1 MSDNAT
7 PPPPPPSA
15 GPPPPLSD
23 GPPPVPS
30 DGLGELG
37 LDGPPAVPGSAPA
50 PAPYD
55 PTTTPYA
62 YTAGYGETPPVD
74 PTAFRVANPA
84 WRALA
89 FAIDG
94 VGTFVVTTLIVF
106 VGLAVGGY
114 ATFFA
119 IPVVPLLSAVL
130 ATVLTA
136 TIGVTPGK
144 AIVGI
149 RVVGVETGRPIGAW
163 AILRSLVIVAPLLL
177 AGIYSAVL
185 SSVAYDALS
194 SAGSYETY
202 AVLSGVSGYLPFAGW
217 LALLVVL
224 IARPQHRGLED
235 LVGRSIVVRRAR
247 VG

>member
-7 PPPPPPSA
+7 PPPTPSTEPPPPPPSN
-15 GPPPPLSD
+15 

-30 DGLGELG
+30 DGIGALG

-55 PTTTPYA
+55 PATTPYA
-62 YTAGYGETPPVD
+62 YTAGYGETPTVD
-74 PTAFRVANPA
+74 PSALRIANPA

-89 FAIDG
+89 FIIDG
-94 VGTFVVTTLIVF
+94 IGTFVVTTVIVF
-106 VGLAVGGY
+106 AGLAVGG
-114 ATFFA
+114 FGIFVA
-119 IPVVPLLSAVL
+119 ILIVPLLSAL
-130 ATVLTA
+130 LDTVLTA

-149 RVVGVETGRPIGAW
+149 RVVHVETGRPIGAW

-177 AGIYSAVL
+177 AFFYEVAVSSAYSAL
-185 SSVAYDALS
+185 T
-194 SAGSYETY
+194 SAGSYEAYSLLTSVTY
-202 AVLSGVSGYLPFAGW
+202 YLPFVGW

-224 IARPQHRGLED
+224 IVRPRHRGLED
-235 LVGRSIVVRRAR
+235 LVARSIVVRAR
-247 VG
+247 